1 MRGVVGLMQVD
12 TCSAFRADPSAPG
25 GVGDADLLASTLVAL
40 LQGGA
45 GIRVAQNLI
54 APLHVQVRARVCVC
68 ACLRKCVYVCG
79 LSCMCASMC
88 VLCMFVFVCMCVHC
102 VCMDGSEMQMCVA
115 VGQVPRNRHRC
126 T

>member
-1 MRGVVGLMQVD
+1 MQVD

-54 APLHVQVRARVCVC
+54 APLHVQVRARVCVYAGASVWMCVDSDACARLCVCC
-68 ACLRKCVYVCG
+68 ACLSVC
-79 LSCMCASMC
+79 L
-88 VLCMFVFVCMCVHC
+88 C
-102 VCMDGSEMQMCVA
+102 VCVCTCVCV
-115 VGQVPRNRHRC
+115 VGLGHGWVEGANVRC
-126 T
+126 RGASAPEQA